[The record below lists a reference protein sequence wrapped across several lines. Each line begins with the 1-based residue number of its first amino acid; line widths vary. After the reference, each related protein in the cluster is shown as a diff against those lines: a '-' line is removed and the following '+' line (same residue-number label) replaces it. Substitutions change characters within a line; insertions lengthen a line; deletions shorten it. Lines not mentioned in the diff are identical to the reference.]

1 MGKNIKNN
9 RMNCFRLPE
18 FVIKHN
24 YRLSPEDVPEE
35 IFGQINDRFKNIIS
49 VNPLVSINIIARNE
63 EDNILRTLSSLSAVQ
78 SEYPLEIIVVDND
91 SDDDT
96 ALIIRRC
103 GLEPVFE
110 QQHGYGF
117 ARRAALE
124 NSKGRYILTG
134 DADTVYPPR
143 WVDTMVTPL
152 VRQEAIA
159 TYGTY
164 SFIPPPGKKRFPY
177 AMYETLRKPVHFARS
192 INRPALTVGGVNFC
206 FPRQEAMEIGFARDN
221 HRSEDGRMAA
231 GLARKGKLKRI
242 TKRDAVAWTVSR
254 SVDKDTG
261 LISALL
267 ARVKKEMKRIHEY
280 FYRKQ

>member
-1 MGKNIKNN
+1 
-9 RMNCFRLPE
+9 MNCFKLPE
-18 FVIKHN
+18 FVVNHN
-24 YRLSPEDVPEE
+24 YRLPPEDVPEE
-35 IFGQINDRFKNIIS
+35 IFGQIKNRIKYIIS
-49 VNPLVSINIIARNE
+49 GNPLVSINIIARNE
-63 EDNILRTLSSLSAVQ
+63 EDNILRTLSSLSAIQ
-78 SEYPLEIIVVDND
+78 SVYPLEIIVVDND

-103 GLEPVFE
+103 GLEPVLE
-110 QQHGYGF
+110 KQHGYGF
-117 ARRAALE
+117 ARQAALE
-124 NSKGRYILTG
+124 NSKGLYILTG

-164 SFIPPPGKKRFPY
+164 AFIPPPGKKRFPY
-177 AMYETLRKPVHFARS
+177 ALYEGLRKPVHFARS
-192 INRPALTVGGVNFC
+192 INRPSLTVGGVNFC
-206 FPRQEAMEIGFARDN
+206 FPREAALEIGFARDGQ
-221 HRSEDGRMAA
+221 RSEDGRMAA
-231 GLARKGKLKRI
+231 ELAGRGKLRRI

-261 LISALL
+261 LINALL

-280 FYRKQ
+280 FYKKR